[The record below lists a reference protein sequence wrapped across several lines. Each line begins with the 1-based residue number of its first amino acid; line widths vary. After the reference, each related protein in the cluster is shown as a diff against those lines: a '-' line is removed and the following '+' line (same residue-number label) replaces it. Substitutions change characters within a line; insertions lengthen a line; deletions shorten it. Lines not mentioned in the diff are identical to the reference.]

1 MMFWIGIILALAI
14 AAIMAKKGLY
24 ETWTLLFNLIIA
36 VYLALTLGPVLRQ
49 LLSIQGRGGDVFVML
64 GTAVICLTV
73 LYGIS
78 YVIFLSQFRVTF
90 PKILDVAG
98 GGLLGFLTGLL
109 IWSFVAFLVL
119 ASPLGGSRIL
129 GKIGFNSDS
138 LRPSTAYMTW
148 WTGIIEKIVSAD
160 AEQDTVEQTVEVLV
174 ENAGKAAL
182 TARTAPEPNE
192 PKPAEP
198 IPTEEK
204 KITPADLGPPPEL
217 NAEDI

>member
-1 MMFWIGIILALAI
+1 MFWIGIILGLAV
-14 AAIMAKKGLY
+14 AGLMAKKGLY

-49 LLSIQGRGGDVFVML
+49 LLSIQRRGGDVFVML

-98 GGLLGFLTGLL
+98 GGLLGFLAGFLV
-109 IWSFVAFLVL
+109 WSFVAFLISV
-119 ASPLGGSRIL
+119 SPLGGSRIL

-138 LRPSTAYMTW
+138 LGRSTGYMTW
-148 WTGIIEKIVSAD
+148 WTGIIGKIVSAD
-160 AEQDTVEQTVEVLV
+160 AERDTIEQTVDVLV

-182 TARTAPEPNE
+182 SARTVPEPNE
-192 PKPAEP
+192 SKPAEP
-198 IPTEEK
+198 ATTEEK

-217 NAEDI
+217 DPQGM